1 MVAAWLC
8 CGEIDFGLSICDFF
22 FVLFGLE
29 SWCFLW
35 VLWWVEI

>member
-22 FVLFGLE
+22 FLFCLALKAGAF
-29 SWCFLW
+29 CGFCGG
-35 VLWWVEI
+35 

>member
-22 FVLFGLE
+22 FVLFG
-29 SWCFLW
+29 CGFCGG
-35 VLWWVEI
+35 